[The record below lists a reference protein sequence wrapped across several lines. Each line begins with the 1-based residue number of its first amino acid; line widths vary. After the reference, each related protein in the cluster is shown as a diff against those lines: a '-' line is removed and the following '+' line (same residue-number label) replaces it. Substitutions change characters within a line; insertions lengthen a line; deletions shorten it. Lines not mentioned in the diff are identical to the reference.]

1 MPSSNSNGGISGDE
15 NLELEGVCLV
25 HGDMTFLANMMIG
38 ASSTGVPLFIGC
50 LVAALLSCS
59 LQTSSDATESAS
71 TIEFSAFMD
80 EPWRTLNDGVMGG
93 VSEGSIEWTDSSMVW
108 TGQTRLENNGGFASV
123 REPWGH
129 RNLHNL
135 EQINIRCRGKGGP
148 LKLTLETSQRW
159 WMPYAY
165 ASFQPTDEW
174 QNLVLDAKEFS
185 WSQAQLGDLTSVSP
199 RRDLSDVL
207 RLGFMKYD
215 GTAQA
220 FELEVASMSFVMS
233 EDKKRR

>member
-1 MPSSNSNGGISGDE
+1 
-15 NLELEGVCLV
+15 
-25 HGDMTFLANMMIG
+25 MIG
-38 ASSTGVPLFIGC
+38 ASTTGVPLLIGC
-50 LVAALLSCS
+50 LVAALLSCT
-59 LQTSSDATESAS
+59 LQTSTDATVSAS

-80 EPWRTLNDGVMGG
+80 EPWRALNDGVMGG

-129 RNLHNL
+129 RNLQNL

-165 ASFQPTDEW
+165 TSFQPTDEW
-174 QNLVLDAKEFS
+174 QILVLDATDFS

-199 RRDLSDVL
+199 QRDLSDVL

-220 FELEVASMSFVMS
+220 FDLEVASMSFVMS
-233 EDKKRR
+233 EDKKQR